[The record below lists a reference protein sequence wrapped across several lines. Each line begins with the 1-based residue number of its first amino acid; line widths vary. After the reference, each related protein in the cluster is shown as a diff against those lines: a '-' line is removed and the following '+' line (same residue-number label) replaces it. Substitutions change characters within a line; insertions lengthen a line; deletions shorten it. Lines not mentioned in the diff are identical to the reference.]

1 MTLQKSHHMCM
12 LKLIVLRVFS
22 WRILKQSIEFIEIN
36 MAVRMQQLDALI
48 RTNSL
53 GKCFVVGY
61 IHYNSIIIFLLVL
74 KPLQYVS
81 MCCIDFVQLLSFLI
95 DSYQRSFTPGKMVS
109 HIQDYV
115 KYRRKS
121 KEEKSLCLPNLKS
134 KSCLS

>member
-61 IHYNSIIIFLLVL
+61 IHYNF
-74 KPLQYVS
+74 Y
-81 MCCIDFVQLLSFLI
+81 
-95 DSYQRSFTPGKMVS
+95 Y
-109 HIQDYV
+109 
-115 KYRRKS
+115 
-121 KEEKSLCLPNLKS
+121 NLKI
-134 KSCLS
+134 